1 MSCVGLIWAQSAS
14 GVIGRAGDIPWRLP
28 EDMSHFKDL
37 TMGHTV
43 VMGRRTWES
52 LPARVRPLPGRR
64 NVVLTR
70 QADYMAEG
78 AVVMTSLDDALRPS
92 GSSADD
98 ALRPSGSSADDAL
111 RPSGSSADDALRPSG
126 SSAESALA
134 DGGVWVIGGAEI
146 YALALPRATRCE
158 VTEVDMD
165 LPRRDDDAVAPV
177 LDEGWVA
184 EDADW
189 QISRS
194 GLRYRFSSYRR
205 IWPS

>member
-14 GVIGRAGDIPWRLP
+14 GVIGRAGDIPWHLP
-28 EDMSHFKDL
+28 EDMARFKQL

-52 LPARVRPLPGRR
+52 LPARFRPLPGRR

-78 AVVMTSLDDALRPS
+78 AAVATSLDDALS
-92 GSSADD
+92 GDD
-98 ALRPSGSSADDAL
+98 
-111 RPSGSSADDALRPSG
+111 
-126 SSAESALA
+126 
-134 DGGVWVIGGAEI
+134 VWVIGGAEI

-165 LPRRDDDAVAPV
+165 LPRQDDDAIAPV

-189 QISRS
+189 RVSRS